1 MIGGVVGY
9 GGHVVR
15 SAAAITVGEA
25 WFRLR
30 EPAEVALEWQCPDG
44 TWCAVTNDGSVRVW
58 IPADRGQP
66 PRWSRTTDDPSDSDL
81 ELPARFVAVNIYGD
95 PNKRGPVAPA
105 GIDPLVAAL
114 VEAYA
119 AACAFAAKECW
130 GDDSRSERDVASARS
145 ALYVELA
152 RRLGGGS

>member
-1 MIGGVVGY
+1 M
-9 GGHVVR
+9 
-15 SAAAITVGEA
+15 SAAAITVGDA

-30 EPAEVALEWQCPDG
+30 EPAEVALEWQRPDG

-66 PRWSRTTDDPSDSDL
+66 PRWSRTACEVGFPRD
-81 ELPARFVAVNIYGD
+81 A
-95 PNKRGPVAPA
+95 
-105 GIDPLVAAL
+105 
-114 VEAYA
+114 EA
-119 AACAFAAKECW
+119 
-130 GDDSRSERDVASARS
+130 ARS